1 MKGIFDKEVDKIFAI
16 FFLLLFAGIRRQIMK
31 TKLVKFA
38 RLLSENGFIGKKY
51 PVDVK
56 IHRPN

>member
-1 MKGIFDKEVDKIFAI
+1 M
-16 FFLLLFAGIRRQIMK
+16 
-31 TKLVKFA
+31 TNKLVKFA
-38 RLLSENGFIGKKY
+38 RLLSENGFIEKKY